1 MVHVENLGD
10 KYIGQEPDALDLFKE
25 CHYSRKKKCYTSTV
39 QQAITQMDNKRSAT
53 TEGEKS
59 MSATEVVANV
69 LAENTKKNLFLQNV
83 GIQNVGPRSSLRN
96 IEAQLEV
103 EKRANSDLKSIV
115 DAQHEQLDALLKQ
128 MQETEENRIREQE
141 EVKKKQAKMETK
153 MQLVLSQ
160 IHSRL
165 R

>member
-1 MVHVENLGD
+1 
-10 KYIGQEPDALDLFKE
+10 
-25 CHYSRKKKCYTSTV
+25 
-39 QQAITQMDNKRSAT
+39 MDNKRSTT

-83 GIQNVGPRSSLRN
+83 GIQNVRPRSSLRN

-103 EKRANSDLKSIV
+103 EKRANNDLKSIV
-115 DAQHEQLDALLKQ
+115 DAQHEQLDVLLKQ

-141 EVKKKQAKMETK
+141 EVKKKQAEMETK

-160 IHSRL
+160 IHSS
-165 R
+165 